1 MHRLKKSSL
10 AISLVGAGAAVALGL
25 AMESPAK
32 AACIR
37 STDPNLAAG
46 SNCSTFDSLSPSFAI
61 VAFQD
66 SNFLAAVN
74 LRQIRFRAEGFDLSS
89 YPITLSNI
97 AYSFN
102 GGNTWLTTG
111 LSSTSYTLTDND
123 DTNFG
128 PDLLTTDVTNIPGGL
143 QNFRLTF
150 VIPAGNLSP
159 LGAGIVALVAVN
171 GNPPNTITQRQE
183 RISILADPVPG
194 PLPILGAGVA
204 VGFSRR
210 LRRRIRQAA

>member
-128 PDLLTTDVTNIPGGL
+128 PDLLTTDQTNISL
-143 QNFRLTF
+143 LNFRLTF
-150 VIPAGNLSP
+150 TIPAGNLSP

-183 RISILADPVPG
+183 RISVLSDHVPG

-204 VGFSRR
+204 FGFSRR
-210 LRRRIRQAA
+210 LRRRIRHAA

>member
-10 AISLVGAGAAVALGL
+10 AISLVGAAAAAALGL
-25 AMESPAK
+25 AMEPPAK

-128 PDLLTTDVTNIPGGL
+128 PDLLTTDQTNISL
-143 QNFRLTF
+143 LNFRLTF
-150 VIPAGNLSP
+150 TIPAGNLSP

-171 GNPPNTITQRQE
+171 NNPPNTITQRQE

-204 VGFSRR
+204 FGFSRR

>member
-128 PDLLTTDVTNIPGGL
+128 PDLLTTDQTNISL
-143 QNFRLTF
+143 R
-150 VIPAGNLSP
+150 
-159 LGAGIVALVAVN
+159 
-171 GNPPNTITQRQE
+171 NPPNTITQRQE

-204 VGFSRR
+204 FGFSRR

>member
-1 MHRLKKSSL
+1 MHRPKKSSL
-10 AISLVGAGAAVALGL
+10 AISLVGAAAAAALAL
-25 AMESPAK
+25 AMEPPAK

-37 STDPNLAAG
+37 SSDPNLAQG
-46 SNCSTFDSLSPSFAI
+46 SNCTNFDSLSPSFAI

-66 SNFLAAVN
+66 SNFLAATN

-97 AYSFN
+97 AYSFDS
-102 GGNTWLTTG
+102 GNTWLTTG
-111 LSSTSYTLTDND
+111 LTTSYTLTDND

-128 PDLLTTDVTNIPGGL
+128 PDLLTTDQTNVDL
-143 QNFRLTF
+143 ENFRLTF
-150 VIPAGNLSP
+150 TIPAGNLSP

-171 GNPPNTITQRQE
+171 GDPPNTITQRQE

-204 VGFSRR
+204 FGFSRR

>member
-25 AMESPAK
+25 AMEPPAK

-37 STDPNLAAG
+37 STDPNFAAG

-128 PDLLTTDVTNIPGGL
+128 PDLLTTDQTNISL
-143 QNFRLTF
+143 LNFRLTF
-150 VIPAGNLSP
+150 TIPAGNLSP

-171 GNPPNTITQRQE
+171 NNPPNTITQRQE

-204 VGFSRR
+204 FGFSRR